1 MFTKTII
8 KEVKVID
15 ESKIKELESRIK
27 ELESII
33 KELEQE
39 KVQIRKDSESEK
51 RIKENE
57 IHIYVQKAVEDKNNE
72 NNILKSENATLK
84 KEVEILE
91 KAFENMGFVVL
102 ILFLIFL
109 SHKDILFVW

>member
-15 ESKIKELESRIK
+15 ESKVKELESR
-27 ELESII
+27 I

-51 RIKENE
+51 RIE
-57 IHIYVQKAVEDKNNE
+57 
-72 NNILKSENATLK
+72 S
-84 KEVEILE
+84 
-91 KAFENMGFVVL
+91 
-102 ILFLIFL
+102 
-109 SHKDILFVW
+109 